1 MLQLK
6 EEFQLDCQQQEMV
19 VSSMLFG
26 ALLGSLTGGR
36 EIFLFFL
43 TFLGTY
49 SPLSLPPGVVLGGGE
64 GWGRDFVSTVSGCE
78 QNFPKW

>member
-49 SPLSLPPGVVLGGGE
+49 GPLSFEGSPWGRGRGG
-64 GWGRDFVSTVSGCE
+64 GRDFVSVVSGCE
-78 QNFPKW
+78 ENFPKW